1 MHVRVEYPDVVIKI
15 REVKAC
21 IDAGDSVGEVLE
33 KHLEEADQNITIK
46 TAAESGIQHREKI
59 LGIQP
64 LDNTSLDDRKVE
76 VLLRWWSSP
85 VYTETTLR
93 QKLDAVLGRGNYI
106 LDIDL
111 DQKLVSCAVEVTRK
125 YMIKS
130 VEDLF
135 EQMIP
140 LDYLLSITLR
150 YNQYKKYKPYT
161 YKQLKEKTYYQLRNE
176 EVTFAENS

>member
-1 MHVRVEYPDVVIKI
+1 MHVRVEYPEVVINI
-15 REVKAC
+15 REIKAC
-21 IDAGDSVGEVLE
+21 IDTGDKIGAI
-33 KHLEEADQNITIK
+33 LEEHLDELDQNITIK
-46 TAAESGIQHREKI
+46 TAAESGIRHREKI
-59 LGIQP
+59 LGIKP
-64 LDNTSLDDRKVE
+64 LDTTSLEDRRME

-93 QKLDAVLGRGNYI
+93 QKLNAVLGNGNYI
-106 LDIDL
+106 LNISL
-111 DQKLVSCAVEVTRK
+111 DEKTVDCQIEVTRK

-130 VEDLF
+130 VEELF

-161 YKQLKEKTYYQLRNE
+161 YKQLKEKTYNQLRNE
-176 EVTFAENS
+176 EVTFAKNN